1 MESTKE
7 LHRAAHLYYIQNMT
21 MDAIAADL
29 KTSRSTVSRML
40 ERARRVGI
48 VSIEVHAPNDQDPHI
63 HRAFA
68 RRFGITTHLVPVP
81 RLLNDIDTHDRVC
94 AAAAA
99 LIPRFF
105 ESGQSLG
112 VAWGSTT
119 TTISRHLGT
128 HPLVRARVVQLNG
141 AGSLAGVDFASD
153 ILQRFGEAFGAEVQH
168 FPVPAF
174 FDDPEAKKIMWRER
188 SVRRILDLHE
198 QLDVALFGIGSPRA
212 EVPSKV
218 YRANYLEQ
226 ADQEALIQSGVV
238 GDIATVFFRADGST
252 DDIPL
257 NARTTGMS
265 FDLLRRVPRRV
276 CVVSGKSRLLA
287 LRGALAAGLIS
298 DLVIDEGFQAGFTH
312 PPGCRAIPHTRSRAR
327 GERVRG

>member
-21 MDAIAADL
+21 MDAIAKDL

-40 ERARRVGI
+40 ERARSVGI
-48 VSIEVHAPNDQDPHI
+48 VTIEVHPPNDQDPQT

-68 RRFGITTHLVPVP
+68 RKFGITTHLVPVP

-119 TTISRHLGT
+119 DMISRHLGS
-128 HPLVRARVVQLNG
+128 HPLVRSRIVQLNG
-141 AGSLAGVDFASD
+141 AGSIAGVDFASE
-153 ILQRFGEAFGAEVQH
+153 ILQRFGQAFGADVEH

-188 SVRRILDLHE
+188 SVRRVLDLHA
-198 QLDVALFGIGSPRA
+198 QLDVALFGVGSPRS

-218 YRANYLEQ
+218 YRSNLEQ
-226 ADQEALIQSGVV
+226 ADQEALVQSGVV

-252 DDIPL
+252 QDIPL
-257 NARTTGMS
+257 NSRTTGMS
-265 FDLLRRVPRRV
+265 FELLRRVPRRI
-276 CVVSGKSRLLA
+276 CVISGKSRLLA

-298 DLVIDEGFQAGFTH
+298 DLVIDEPTATWML
-312 PPGCRAIPHTRSRAR
+312 RSLAS
-327 GERVRG
+327 